1 MPPFLLVPDVVLKRQ
16 ATPLWE
22 TGMQT
27 QTSPALWILKVAARS
42 KCPQCGKGK
51 LFDGF
56 LKLAP
61 RCDVCGLDYS
71 FADPADGP
79 AFFVMMGMAIPV
91 TALAVWIELAFEPPV
106 WVHLVT
112 TVPFLLLTCIPPLR
126 FLKGALV
133 ASQYVNRAEEGRL
146 HR

>member
-1 MPPFLLVPDVVLKRQ
+1 
-16 ATPLWE
+16 
-22 TGMQT
+22 MQT
-27 QTSPALWILKVAARS
+27 MDTSALWILKAAARS
-42 KCPQCGKGK
+42 KCPHCGKGK

-91 TALAVWIELAFEPPV
+91 TVWAVWLEAVFEPPL

-112 TVPFLLLTCIPPLR
+112 TLPVTLLLCVPPLR

-133 ASQYVNRAEEGRL
+133 ASQYINKAEEAQFTIKPKNPSAS
-146 HR
+146 

>member
-1 MPPFLLVPDVVLKRQ
+1 MDPNTNPAKTDPAK
-16 ATPLWE
+16 TN
-22 TGMQT
+22 
-27 QTSPALWILKVAARS
+27 PALWILKVATRS
-42 KCPQCGKGK
+42 RCPRCGEGK

-91 TALAVWIELAFEPPV
+91 TALAVWIELTYEPPF
-106 WVHLVT
+106 WVHLLT
-112 TVPFLLLTCIPPLR
+112 SLPFLLLTCIPPLR

-133 ASQYVNRAEEGRL
+133 ASQYVNKAEEGRL
-146 HR
+146 QQ

>member
-1 MPPFLLVPDVVLKRQ
+1 
-16 ATPLWE
+16 
-22 TGMQT
+22 MQT

-42 KCPQCGKGK
+42 RCPRCGKGK

-56 LKLAP
+56 LTLAP
-61 RCDVCGLDYS
+61 RCDACGLDYG

-126 FLKGALV
+126 FFKGALV
-133 ASQYVNRAEEGRL
+133 ASQYVNKAEEGRL